1 MKWVGIMRS
10 QVQFLVEAKTLGDFF
25 LSVLAL
31 VDRVVWYVL
40 LGGDRYS
47 VELVE
52 PNGSGLTASDLNVGA
67 TVHYGIPS
75 TASILAV
82 DPVQRLLAIGTFIGS
97 LNPDRSSFYKH
108 FVTPYFSD
116 KDFDSGNL
124 DPGFLNR
131 LKSLKAIVFR
141 IDNVRPTFMV
151 YDEMIGKGIQYTFF
165 FLKGSFTLVRPSPL
179 LRLGVSLFVK
189 ANSQLFSFAILDS
202 IGQTE
207 KFLQN
212 QGFLV
217 SITNENGIQH
227 SEMTLRELGHG
238 STLPKQVNDRSIAL
252 GCIPLESKNSLN
264 GKWRPHC
271 KPLLPLP
278 PKDGRRPRIKV
289 WNLKSR
295 SVACDLQWESN
306 ITAFSVINGSSFMYV
321 GDEYGTIS
329 VLKFCDE
336 NNELLQLPYQ
346 ILWSS
351 LSGLC
356 LLIPYSGVALFASGL
371 VILWDVVE
379 AHVIIVKE
387 EKEIATLCWAST
399 DGSILAAGYIDG
411 DILLWKISKLTA
423 SKGQE
428 AGPFDNVV
436 KLQLSSAEKRPTVIV
451 LHWWANS
458 KSRNNSVISSFM
470 AILTLE
476 WSSGMETLRCVDCV
490 DLTLSGSFAD
500 TILLPNTGAT
510 ATDENTALFVLMSP
524 GQLNFFDCS
533 TLSDLVS
540 KEEKKVFLSAKDFP
554 VELPIV
560 DPSMTVTKLTQL
572 HSDGNLEELL
582 QEVKGVN
589 KVISSASVS
598 KIDFCFQT
606 LRLAVGD
613 ECGLVRL
620 YDFKHRD
627 LENFHF
633 IADTKS
639 EATTCLTQM
648 TNKAVPDN
656 GSVLLVELDYDDT
669 QPLTT
674 SMAPVHGLAQGQG
687 PTCRAVLKILDV
699 RVRAI
704 EFVNH
709 GAKLA
714 IGYENAKVAVIDMTS
729 LSVLFLSDT
738 VSAGGFPLVTLIAKR
753 VVHSDG
759 RSKSP
764 KQPELPENHMEE
776 LMFILTEDAKIYV
789 IDGCNEND
797 IPYSGITRKLP
808 DSSKDDAD
816 SNEPSQEMTTRH
828 LGDTVPFL
836 ENDPS
841 KKHSESFILLCCK
854 DAIHTYATKYV
865 GDIKS
870 VCKVKLDK
878 PCCWT
883 TAFMKEGKVCGLLLL
898 FQNGDIEIRSLPD
911 LELVERTSL
920 VSALRWNFK
929 PNMDRA
935 MSSREN
941 GHITLANG
949 SELASVSLLA
959 SENDFRIPESLPSLH
974 DEVLEAAADA
984 AMKFSTQ
991 KKKQGGGPNIDDI
1004 EIDEPVPVASTSSH
1018 NTQNSKRVTEREKF
1032 LDSEG
1037 DDAKPRLRTREE
1049 IIAKYRKAGDESSAA
1064 GQARDKLLERQE
1076 KLERINQ
1083 RTEELRSG
1091 AEDFASLANELVKM
1105 VQKKKS
1111 ISPAHVTPGTGI
1123 TMHRFTINYC
1133 FQI

>member
-1 MKWVGIMRS
+1 M
-10 QVQFLVEAKTLGDFF
+10 FAKKLFQKATQ
-25 LSVLAL
+25 
-31 VDRVVWYVL
+31 YHHHNQ
-40 LGGDRYS
+40 
-47 VELVE
+47 
-52 PNGSGLTASDLNVGA
+52 PNGSGLTSSDLNVRA

-82 DPVQRLLAIGTFIGS
+82 DPVQRLLAIGTLDGRIKVIGGDNIEGLLIS
-97 LNPDRSSFYKH
+97 PKQSPYK
-108 FVTPYFSD
+108 Y
-116 KDFDSGNL
+116 L
-124 DPGFLNR
+124 
-131 LKSLKAIVFR
+131 
-141 IDNVRPTFMV
+141 
-151 YDEMIGKGIQYTFF
+151 E
-165 FLKGSFTLVRPSPL
+165 
-179 LRLGVSLFVK
+179 
-189 ANSQLFSFAILDS
+189 
-202 IGQTE
+202 
-207 KFLQN
+207 FLQN

-217 SITNENGIQH
+217 SITNENGIQ
-227 SEMTLRELGHG
+227 
-238 STLPKQVNDRSIAL
+238 
-252 GCIPLESKNSLN
+252 
-264 GKWRPHC
+264 
-271 KPLLPLP
+271 
-278 PKDGRRPRIKV
+278 V

-336 NNELLQLPYQ
+336 NNKLLQLPYQ

-351 LSGLC
+351 LSGAYCIISVKISC
-356 LLIPYSGVALFASGL
+356 LLLIAYESGL
-371 VILWDVVE
+371 IILWDVVE
-379 AHVIIVKE
+379 AHVIIVKGDKDLHLKDGAVNFKKNADSSSPDDVLQHQLE

-411 DILLWKISKLTA
+411 DILLWKISKSTA

-436 KLQLSSAEKRPTVIV
+436 KLQLSSAEKRLPVIV

-458 KSRNNSVISSFM
+458 KSLNNSDGHLLIYGGDEIGSDEVIT
-470 AILTLE
+470 ILTLE
-476 WSSGMETLRCVDCV
+476 WSSGMETLRCVGRV

-500 TILLPNTGAT
+500 TILLPTTGTT
-510 ATDENTALFVLMSP
+510 ATDEKAALFVLMSP
-524 GQLNFFDCS
+524 GQLNLFDCS

-554 VELPIV
+554 VELPTV
-560 DPSMTVTKLTQL
+560 DPSMTVTKLIQL
-572 HSDGNLEELL
+572 HSDGNLAELL
-582 QEVKGVN
+582 QETPFKKFSTATSSGANRWPLTGGVYNHISRAETNRILRVFIAGYHDGSVRMWDATHPVFLLLCVLDREVKGVHN
-589 KVISSASVS
+589 VISSASVS
-598 KIDFCFQT
+598 KIDFCLQT

-613 ECGLVRL
+613 ACGLVRL
-620 YDFKHRD
+620 YDFKHSD

-633 IADTKS
+633 ITDTKS
-639 EATTCLTQM
+639 EATACLTQM

-674 SMAPVHGLAQGQG
+674 SMAPVHELAQGQG
-687 PTCRAVLKILDV
+687 PTCRAVLKLLDV

-714 IGYENAKVAVIDMTS
+714 IGYENAKVAVVDMTS
-729 LSVLFLSDT
+729 LSVLFLSDS
-738 VSAGGFPLVTLIAKR
+738 VSVGGSPLVTLIAKR
-753 VVHSDG
+753 VMHSDG
-759 RSKSP
+759 HSKSP
-764 KQPELPENHMEE
+764 KQSELPENHMVE

-789 IDGCNEND
+789 IDGGNENN
-797 IPYSGITRKLP
+797 IPYSGITSKQP
-808 DSSKDDAD
+808 DSSKDDAA
-816 SNEPSQEMTTRH
+816 SNEPSQEMTTRD

-841 KKHSESFILLCCK
+841 RKHSEESLILLCCK
-854 DAIHTYATKYV
+854 DVIRTYATKSVVY
-865 GDIKS
+865 GDNKS

-883 TAFMKEGKVCGLLLL
+883 TTFVKEGKVCGLLLL
-898 FQNGDIEIRSLPD
+898 FQNGDIEIRQDFSFLNVLGKSLPD
-911 LELVERTSL
+911 LELVEHTSL
-920 VSALRWNFK
+920 MSALRWNFK

-935 MSSREN
+935 MSSMEN

-949 SELASVSLLA
+949 SELAFVSLLA

-974 DEVLEAAADA
+974 DEVLAAAADA

-991 KKKQGGGPNIDDI
+991 KKKQGGGPNIIDDI

-1018 NTQNSKRVTEREKF
+1018 NTQNSKRVTEREKL

-1049 IIAKYRKAGDESSAA
+1049 IIAKYRKAGDASSAA

-1076 KLERINQ
+1076 KLEVEPLYCIFDYFLENNMLILLLVLQLGPWSSSGSALCSSLKNAQLSHYTRINQ

-1091 AEDFASLANELVKM
+1091 AEDFASLANELVKVM
-1105 VQKKKS
+1105 ENRNRKWW
-1111 ISPAHVTPGTGI
+1111 
-1123 TMHRFTINYC
+1123 
-1133 FQI
+1133 QI

>member
-1 MKWVGIMRS
+1 M
-10 QVQFLVEAKTLGDFF
+10 FAKKLFQKATQ
-25 LSVLAL
+25 
-31 VDRVVWYVL
+31 YHHHNQ
-40 LGGDRYS
+40 
-47 VELVE
+47 
-52 PNGSGLTASDLNVGA
+52 PNGSGLTSSDLNVRA

-82 DPVQRLLAIGTFIGS
+82 DPVQRLLAIGTLDGRIKVIGGDNIEGLLIS
-97 LNPDRSSFYKH
+97 PKQSPYK
-108 FVTPYFSD
+108 Y
-116 KDFDSGNL
+116 L
-124 DPGFLNR
+124 
-131 LKSLKAIVFR
+131 
-141 IDNVRPTFMV
+141 
-151 YDEMIGKGIQYTFF
+151 E
-165 FLKGSFTLVRPSPL
+165 
-179 LRLGVSLFVK
+179 
-189 ANSQLFSFAILDS
+189 
-202 IGQTE
+202 
-207 KFLQN
+207 FLQN

-217 SITNENGIQH
+217 SITNENGIQ
-227 SEMTLRELGHG
+227 
-238 STLPKQVNDRSIAL
+238 
-252 GCIPLESKNSLN
+252 
-264 GKWRPHC
+264 
-271 KPLLPLP
+271 
-278 PKDGRRPRIKV
+278 V

-336 NNELLQLPYQ
+336 NNKLLQLPYQ

-351 LSGLC
+351 LSEAADFPYSDHQPVVGILPQPFTSGNR
-356 LLIPYSGVALFASGL
+356 LLIAYESGL
-371 VILWDVVE
+371 IILWDVVE
-379 AHVIIVKE
+379 AHVIIVKGDKDLHLKDGAVNFKKNADSSSPDDVLQHQLE

-411 DILLWKISKLTA
+411 DILLWKISKSTA

-436 KLQLSSAEKRPTVIV
+436 KLQLSSAEKRLPVIV

-458 KSRNNSVISSFM
+458 KSLNNSDGHLLIYGGDEIGSDEVIT
-470 AILTLE
+470 ILTLE
-476 WSSGMETLRCVDCV
+476 WSSGMETLRCVGRV

-500 TILLPNTGAT
+500 TILLPTTGTT
-510 ATDENTALFVLMSP
+510 ATDEKAALFVLMSP
-524 GQLNFFDCS
+524 GQLNLFDCS

-554 VELPIV
+554 VELPTV

-572 HSDGNLEELL
+572 HSDGNLAELL
-582 QEVKGVN
+582 QETPFKKFSTATSSGANRWPLTGGVYNHISRAETNRILRVFIAGYHDGSVRMWDATHPVFLLLCVLDREVKGVHN
-589 KVISSASVS
+589 VISSASVS
-598 KIDFCFQT
+598 KIDFCLQT

-613 ECGLVRL
+613 ACGLVRL
-620 YDFKHRD
+620 YDFKHSD

-633 IADTKS
+633 ITDTKS
-639 EATTCLTQM
+639 E
-648 TNKAVPDN
+648 
-656 GSVLLVELDYDDT
+656 
-669 QPLTT
+669 
-674 SMAPVHGLAQGQG
+674 VHELAQGQG
-687 PTCRAVLKILDV
+687 PTCRAVLKLFDV

-714 IGYENAKVAVIDMTS
+714 IGYENAKVAVVDMTS
-729 LSVLFLSDT
+729 LSVLFLSDS
-738 VSAGGFPLVTLIAKR
+738 VSVGGSPLVTLIAKR
-753 VVHSDG
+753 VMHSDG
-759 RSKSP
+759 HSKSP
-764 KQPELPENHMEE
+764 KQSELPENHMVE

-789 IDGCNEND
+789 IDGGNGKTYGSGPLHLKKVSTAISMYVIENN
-797 IPYSGITRKLP
+797 IPYSGITSKQP
-808 DSSKDDAD
+808 DSSKDDAA
-816 SNEPSQEMTTRH
+816 SNEPSQEMTTRD

-841 KKHSESFILLCCK
+841 RKHSEESLILLCCK
-854 DAIHTYATKYV
+854 DVIRTYATKSV
-865 GDIKS
+865 VHGDNKS

-883 TAFMKEGKVCGLLLL
+883 TTFVKEGKVCGLLLL

-911 LELVERTSL
+911 LELVEHTSL
-920 VSALRWNFK
+920 MSALRWNFK

-935 MSSREN
+935 MSSMEN

-949 SELASVSLLA
+949 SELAFVSLLA

-974 DEVLEAAADA
+974 DEVLAAAADA

-991 KKKQGGGPNIDDI
+991 KKKQGGGPNIIGTLVKGFKVGKTNHNMDHSQMSKSNFSHLEGVFMKNPLHPEPSTTKEVVEEVELDIDDI

-1018 NTQNSKRVTEREKF
+1018 NTQNSKRVTEREKL

-1049 IIAKYRKAGDESSAA
+1049 IIAKYRKAGDASSAA

-1091 AEDFASLANELVKM
+1091 AEDFASLANELVKVM
-1105 VQKKKS
+1105 ENRNRKWW
-1111 ISPAHVTPGTGI
+1111 
-1123 TMHRFTINYC
+1123 
-1133 FQI
+1133 QI